1 MTLNE
6 AIQDPKRPLSI
17 NPMEWMLAVEA
28 DLAEDEELTKK
39 VTERLAA
46 KKSKKSDDDT
56 EPKKDLVISGI
67 ETIDMGIDQIIQ
79 GIKLV
84 YSGLDDTDKANMT
97 PEMRKAV
104 ENIKDLMDTAIV
116 PYMKDIVGLSDS
128 FDEDNGEN

>member
-28 DLAEDEELTKK
+28 DLAEEEELTKK
-39 VTERLAA
+39 VAERIATQN
-46 KKSKKSDDDT
+46 KKNDNVV
-56 EPKKDLVISGI
+56 PQKDLSITGV

-84 YSGLDDTDKANMT
+84 YSGIENSDRADMKPKL
-97 PEMRKAV
+97 RKTV
-104 ENIKDLMDTAIV
+104 NEIKDLMDTAVV
-116 PYMKDIVGLSDS
+116 PYMKDVVELSDS
-128 FDEDNGEN
+128 FEEDED

>member
-28 DLAEDEELTKK
+28 DLAEEEELTKK
-39 VTERLAA
+39 VAERIATQN
-46 KKSKKSDDDT
+46 KKNDNVVSQ
-56 EPKKDLVISGI
+56 KDLVITGI

-84 YSGLDDTDKANMT
+84 YSGIENSDKADMK
-97 PEMRKAV
+97 PKLRKTV
-104 ENIKDLMDTAIV
+104 NEIKDLMNTAVV
-116 PYMKDIVGLSDS
+116 PYMKDVVELSDS
-128 FDEDNGEN
+128 FEEDED

>member
-28 DLAEDEELTKK
+28 DLAEEEELTKK
-39 VTERLAA
+39 VAERIATQN
-46 KKSKKSDDDT
+46 KKNDNVV
-56 EPKKDLVISGI
+56 PQKDLVITGI

-84 YSGLDDTDKANMT
+84 YSGIENSDKADMK
-97 PEMRKAV
+97 PKLRKTV
-104 ENIKDLMDTAIV
+104 NEIKDLMNTAVV
-116 PYMKDIVGLSDS
+116 PYMKDVVELSDS
-128 FDEDNGEN
+128 FEEDED

>member
-28 DLAEDEELTKK
+28 DLAEEEELTKK
-39 VTERLAA
+39 VAERIATQN
-46 KKSKKSDDDT
+46 KKNDNVVSQ
-56 EPKKDLVISGI
+56 KDLSITGV

-84 YSGLDDTDKANMT
+84 YSGIENSDRADMKPKL
-97 PEMRKAV
+97 RKTV
-104 ENIKDLMDTAIV
+104 NEIKDLMDTAVV
-116 PYMKDIVGLSDS
+116 PYMKDVAELSDS
-128 FDEDNGEN
+128 FEEDGD

>member
-28 DLAEDEELTKK
+28 DLAEEEELTKK
-39 VTERLAA
+39 VAERIATQN
-46 KKSKKSDDDT
+46 KKNDNVV
-56 EPKKDLVISGI
+56 PQKDLSITGV

-84 YSGLDDTDKANMT
+84 YSGIENSDRADMKPKL
-97 PEMRKAV
+97 RKTV
-104 ENIKDLMDTAIV
+104 NEIKDLMNTAVV
-116 PYMKDIVGLSDS
+116 PYMKDVVELSDS
-128 FDEDNGEN
+128 FEEDED

>member
-28 DLAEDEELTKK
+28 DLAEEEELTKK
-39 VTERLAA
+39 VAERIATQN
-46 KKSKKSDDDT
+46 KKNNDT
-56 EPKKDLVISGI
+56 VPQKDLVITGI

-84 YSGLDDTDKANMT
+84 YSGIENSDRADMKPKL
-97 PEMRKAV
+97 RKTV
-104 ENIKDLMDTAIV
+104 NEIKDLMDTAVV
-116 PYMKDIVGLSDS
+116 PYMKDVAELSDS
-128 FDEDNGEN
+128 FEEDGD

>member
-28 DLAEDEELTKK
+28 DLAEEEELTKK
-39 VTERLAA
+39 VAERIATKN
-46 KKSKKSDDDT
+46 KKNNDT
-56 EPKKDLVISGI
+56 VPQKDLVITGI

-84 YSGLDDTDKANMT
+84 YSGIENSDRADMKPKL
-97 PEMRKAV
+97 RKAV
-104 ENIKDLMDTAIV
+104 NEIKDLMDTAVV
-116 PYMKDIVGLSDS
+116 PYMKDVVELSDS
-128 FDEDNGEN
+128 FEEDED

>member
-28 DLAEDEELTKK
+28 DLAEEEELTKK
-39 VTERLAA
+39 VAERIATQN
-46 KKSKKSDDDT
+46 KKNDNVVSQ
-56 EPKKDLVISGI
+56 KDLSITGV

-84 YSGLDDTDKANMT
+84 YSGIENSDRADMKPKL
-97 PEMRKAV
+97 RKTV
-104 ENIKDLMDTAIV
+104 NEIKDLMDTAVV
-116 PYMKDIVGLSDS
+116 PYMKDVAELSDS
-128 FDEDNGEN
+128 FEEDED

>member
-28 DLAEDEELTKK
+28 DLAEEEELTKK
-39 VTERLAA
+39 VAERIATKN
-46 KKSKKSDDDT
+46 KKDNDT
-56 EPKKDLVISGI
+56 VPQKDLVITGV

-84 YSGLDDTDKANMT
+84 YSGIENSDRADMKPKL
-97 PEMRKAV
+97 RKTV
-104 ENIKDLMDTAIV
+104 NEIKDLMDTAVV
-116 PYMKDIVGLSDS
+116 PYMKDVVELSDS
-128 FDEDNGEN
+128 FEEDED